1 MEAFAPPEVLTR
13 PLEDVMLQMKS
24 IGIGDVSRFP
34 FPTPPDAAGL
44 RAAAALLASLGATA
58 SVGRRGQGSPSGVEG
73 SDDGKI
79 TAVGKALALLPVGV
93 RYAKMLLLAVQGGVL
108 AHAIAMVAM
117 LTEGDPFVRPDGTV
131 AKGGGDGDDGG
142 EADRQGGGDSDRGG
156 DAEES
161 RGAST
166 GVDEDEA
173 RRRRAQ
179 WLHPTSDALGR

>member
-34 FPTPPDAAGL
+34 FPTPPDVAGL

-58 SVGRRGQGSPSGVEG
+58 SLRRRGLSSPSGVEG
-73 SDDGKI
+73 SDDGQI

-93 RYAKMLLLAVQGGVL
+93 RYAKMILLAVQGGVL

-117 LTEGDPFVRPDGTV
+117 LTEGDPFVRPDEAV

-142 EADRQGGGDSDRGG
+142 EGDPQDGEDPDRGG
-156 DAEES
+156 DRES
-161 RGAST
+161 RGVLM
-166 GVDEDEA
+166 GLDEDEV

-179 WLHPTSDALGR
+179 WLHPSSDALGR